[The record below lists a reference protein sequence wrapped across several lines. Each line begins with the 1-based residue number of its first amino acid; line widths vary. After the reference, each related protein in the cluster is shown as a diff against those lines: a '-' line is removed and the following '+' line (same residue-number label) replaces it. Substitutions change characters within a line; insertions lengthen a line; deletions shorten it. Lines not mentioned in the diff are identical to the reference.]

1 MALIKLQKY
10 IPSPYGDD
18 YRDEDEKWG
27 SILIHHELI
36 HWARP
41 DRDGDTLLNLT
52 EEFDGKCQIYVKES
66 LDEIL
71 ALIKEVQS

>member
-27 SILIHHELI
+27 AILLNHELI
-36 HWARP
+36 HSART
-41 DRDGDTLLNLT
+41 DHDGDTMLTLT
-52 EEFDGKCQIYVKES
+52 EEFDGRIQIHVKES

-71 ALIKEVQS
+71 ALIKEAQA